1 MHSMEEAKKRY
12 DAVPIPSELSQRVQR
27 EIERA
32 QARRRRKRLLYR
44 GLRGG
49 TAAAA
54 AAVLV
59 FTAAL
64 NTNTAFAESAGNLP
78 VIGAVARVLTF
89 RSYEEETDDLK
100 ISVEIP
106 SVDMISEDFDG
117 LEQSVNEEI
126 LRLCEEYAAQAE
138 KRAKEYREA
147 FLATGGTEEEWEAHN
162 IQIRVWYEVKS
173 QTESHLSL
181 AVMGTENWTSAY
193 QETRY
198 YNFDLKNGRL
208 LTLKDIL
215 GDDYKRI
222 ADEEIRAQMAE
233 REKEGAVYFEDFSGI
248 DENTSFY
255 LDEAGRPVVV
265 FGAYAIAPGSEGT
278 QEFVIAAAQEE
289 TDLGALVS
297 LLGMKD
303 EDTAGLFGGGEENW
317 TEDKSFYIGRR
328 FAADVYGTPCRI
340 FTTCGEDKT
349 VESVSVWIVGGEREV
364 TETEADEWEARIT
377 DFVGAGPAGD
387 EEISEGGNKNLRW
400 TKDGTAITL
409 HQMKDILTVSLQPAV
424 GELK

>member
-1 MHSMEEAKKRY
+1 MNSMEEAKKRY

-64 NTNTAFAESAGNLP
+64 NTNTAFAESAGSLP

-89 RSYEEETDDLK
+89 RSYEEETEDLK

-289 TDLGALVS
+289 TD
-297 LLGMKD
+297 
-303 EDTAGLFGGGEENW
+303 
-317 TEDKSFYIGRR
+317 
-328 FAADVYGTPCRI
+328 
-340 FTTCGEDKT
+340 
-349 VESVSVWIVGGEREV
+349 
-364 TETEADEWEARIT
+364 
-377 DFVGAGPAGD
+377 
-387 EEISEGGNKNLRW
+387 
-400 TKDGTAITL
+400 
-409 HQMKDILTVSLQPAV
+409 
-424 GELK
+424 

>member
-1 MHSMEEAKKRY
+1 MEDTAIVALYWQRDEEAIAASEEKYGPTCRKLSYNILQSLQDAEECVNDTWHRAWDTMPPQKPHSLGAYLCRIARNLSIDRWRARRSKKRG
-12 DAVPIPSELSQRVQR
+12 E
-27 EIERA
+27 
-32 QARRRRKRLLYR
+32 
-44 GLRGG
+44 
-49 TAAAA
+49 
-54 AAVLV
+54 
-59 FTAAL
+59 
-64 NTNTAFAESAGNLP
+64 
-78 VIGAVARVLTF
+78 
-89 RSYEEETDDLK
+89 
-100 ISVEIP
+100 
-106 SVDMISEDFDG
+106 G
-117 LEQSVNEEI
+117 LEELVLELEECVSSVPS
-126 LRLCEEYAAQAE
+126 A
-138 KRAKEYREA
+138 
-147 FLATGGTEEEWEAHN
+147 EEEWEAHN